1 MVRTTRGYSSVH
13 LPLASCSSHPC
24 GHSGPRVCPPG
35 PPGLHVHLPS
45 PALTLRG
52 EAAIGFLGLPTP
64 MPSVTPSLI
73 GKPKGLVHGCTA
85 EQGSGG
91 RVKTLK
97 GDKREWKSAGPDTCP
112 PPPRPSPTMARW
124 TDFPCPAIPRCWL
137 HQGSPHL
144 SPWRWATPTSAPC
157 GEEPLG
163 PMGSALAWD
172 TYLCS
177 PSLPPLVFSLPLLS
191 RGKK

>member
-1 MVRTTRGYSSVH
+1 MFQPPR
-13 LPLASCSSHPC
+13 

-64 MPSVTPSLI
+64 MPSVTPSLT
-73 GKPKGLVHGCTA
+73 GKPKGLAHGCRA

-97 GDKREWKSAGPDTCP
+97 GDRRERKSAGPDTCQ
-112 PPPRPSPTMARW
+112 PPPRPSPPWSDGQTSLALPSPGAGSTRAAH
-124 TDFPCPAIPRCWL
+124 THALGDGPPRHRHPVVRSLWA
-137 HQGSPHL
+137 
-144 SPWRWATPTSAPC
+144 PWGPPWPGTPTCARH
-157 GEEPLG
+157 
-163 PMGSALAWD
+163 
-172 TYLCS
+172 LCLPWS
-177 PSLPPLVFSLPLLS
+177 SLCLC
-191 RGKK
+191 